1 MRKVL
6 VSGALALI
14 GLAAPAAPVLTSAA
28 APPPAAAAAPAH
40 PADPAH
46 GPASTTCRSSA
57 RPCCPDSA
65 PCSVASLRHATAV
78 QSSNWAGYADTDDT
92 YDSVTS
98 SWTEPTVNCAGSG
111 GGLAAA
117 SDGTPRR
124 ARARRPPSGSASTAT
139 SSSSVEQ
146 LGTDSDCDSGAPG
159 YYAWYEMYPNPSVQL
174 PSQDSVSPGDH
185 MTALVA
191 SNSTGTSFTLML
203 KDSTANW
210 SFSTTQSGSGFARSS
225 AEVVAE
231 APSSCSLLFCSEVPL
246 ADFGQV
252 VLLGLVAHRRRGL
265 EGPAL
270 GLRRQRDH
278 HGQRRHDAGHA
289 EQPQPGRVVV
299 LRELGQLIG
308 RSGRPPQRGALT
320 AAAPQLARSTHP
332 GRRRR
337 PVRGRLAG

>member
-6 VSGALALI
+6 GSGALALI

-40 PADPAH
+40 PADPA
-46 GPASTTCRSSA
+46 
-57 RPCCPDSA
+57 RPGLYHVPIIGKAVLPGLGSLLGGG
-65 PCSVASLRHATAV
+65 LRHATAV
-78 QSSNWAGYADTDDT
+78 QSANWSGYADTDDT
-92 YDSVTS
+92 FDSVTS
-98 SWTEPTVNCAGSG
+98 SWTEPTVNCAGSLGSLDGLLG
-111 GGLAAA
+111 GPDAA
-117 SDGTPRR
+117 SAFWVGLDGY
-124 ARARRPPSGSASTAT
+124 

-252 VLLGLVAHRRRGL
+252 SYSGSSLIDAAGSK
-265 EGPAL
+265 GPLSAF
-270 GLRRQRDH
+270 
-278 HGQRRHDAGHA
+278 DANEITMASDG
-289 EQPQPGRVVV
+289 
-299 LRELGQLIG
+299 
-308 RSGRPPQRGALT
+308 ST
-320 AAAPQLARSTHP
+320 LATPSSLSP
-332 GRRRR
+332 DGSSFS
-337 PVRGRLAG
+337 VSWDNS